1 MKALQSCNPASTHLT
16 PLINMYSLDKQALES
31 ELPLV
36 KHTLAKKAMQDMS
49 DTILELA
56 PLCATIPVS
65 LRLLQ
70 IAMTISVSTAKC
82 ERCFSALKR
91 IKTYHSSKFYV

>member
-1 MKALQSCNPASTHLT
+1 MWLILHLFS
-16 PLINMYSLDKQALES
+16 IHIYSLDKRALES

-36 KHTLAKKAMQDMS
+36 KHTLAKKSMQDMS
-49 DTILELA
+49 DALLELA
-56 PLCATIPVS
+56 PLSAAFPVT
-65 LRLLQ
+65 LQLLQ

-91 IKTYHSSKFYV
+91 YQNIFS